1 MIGIAGIILI
11 TIVGFWRPQ
20 RVIPSTYGHLQTL
33 VDLIDEWPTSESQI
47 LYWGHK
53 RYRNVRQENGEVMRI
68 GHAGTSGNPDDV
80 LPLDLDCPYG
90 GFIQCCAKDKQG

>member
-1 MIGIAGIILI
+1 MLGIAGIILI

-53 RYRNVRQENGEVMRI
+53 PAHDKFLVKNGDTIRI
-68 GHAGTSGNPDDV
+68 GHAGTSGNRNDV
-80 LPLDLDCPYG
+80 KPLDFDCYYG
-90 GFIQCCAKDKQG
+90 GSDDC